1 MGSII
6 HLTFDGLS
14 GGRAV
19 PSSPRKE
26 SLGLTCLTRCTM
38 WRSAAL
44 SISVTKSTGV
54 DFDS

>member
-26 SLGLTCLTRCTM
+26 SLGLTCLTRSTM